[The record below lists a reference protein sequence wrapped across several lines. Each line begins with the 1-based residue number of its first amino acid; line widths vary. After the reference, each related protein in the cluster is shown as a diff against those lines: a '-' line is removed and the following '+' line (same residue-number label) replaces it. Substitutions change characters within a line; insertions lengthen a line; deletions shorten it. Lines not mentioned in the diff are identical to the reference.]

1 MILLTSAVAEELS
14 FFQARD
20 GIETLV
26 TGVGPVEASCAIAS
40 ALCRRTYRLV
50 INAGLAGSFDG
61 AVQLG
66 EGVIVAEDGMELGL
80 EDGTALSLPRD
91 ETAID
96 RSRSDPNLVA
106 RLGAKGY
113 TVVRGITVSRVTST
127 DSTARRLADRGA
139 QVESMEGFAALR
151 AAEIAGIPAIELRGI
166 SNRCG
171 ARDSSEWDF
180 AAGLAGLQRITDALF
195 ALL

>member
-20 GIETLV
+20 GIEILV

-40 ALCRRTYRLV
+40 ALCRRTYHLV

-66 EGVIVAEDGMELGL
+66 EGVVVAEDAMELGL

-106 RLGAKGY
+106 RLRAKGY
-113 TVVRGITVSRVTST
+113 AVVRGVTVSRVTST

-171 ARDSSEWDF
+171 ARDSSEWNF

-195 ALL
+195 ELL

>member
-1 MILLTSAVAEELS
+1 VILLTSAVAEELS

-26 TGVGPVEASCAIAS
+26 TGVGPVEASCAIAT

-66 EGVIVAEDGMELGL
+66 EGVVVAEDAMELGL

-106 RLGAKGY
+106 RLRAKGY
-113 TVVRGITVSRVTST
+113 AVVRGITVSRVTST

-171 ARDSSEWDF
+171 ARDSSQWNF

-195 ALL
+195 ELL

>member
-1 MILLTSAVAEELS
+1 VILLTSAVAEELS

-66 EGVIVAEDGMELGL
+66 EGVVVAEDAMELGL

-171 ARDSSEWDF
+171 ARDSSEWNF

>member
-20 GIETLV
+20 GIEILV

-66 EGVIVAEDGMELGL
+66 EGVVVAEDAMELGL

-106 RLGAKGY
+106 RLRAKGY
-113 TVVRGITVSRVTST
+113 AVVRGITVSRVTST

-151 AAEIAGIPAIELRGI
+151 AAELAGIPAIELRGI

-171 ARDSSEWDF
+171 ARDSSEWNF
-180 AAGLAGLQRITDALF
+180 AAGLAGLQRITGALF
-195 ALL
+195 ELL